1 MRTPLSVVIG
11 AGGTGGHIYP
21 GLALAEALRRADPD
35 AVISFIGTER
45 GLETTLI
52 PAAGYRLHT
61 VDMIPFDPALGA
73 KRFLLPAALL
83 RSGAQARSVLR
94 TQQAQVVVGMGGYPS
109 APAIVGARMAGL
121 PSVIHESN
129 AVPGRANQFAARL
142 TGNLTVAFDGS
153 RAHLQGGER
162 ARTVGMPIAASLA
175 ALNRPA
181 LREEARRAFGI
192 PEGARVV
199 LFNGGSLGAARL
211 TAAAVDLAARWRGR
225 GDVHLLI
232 KTGPAALAETRRKL
246 AEAEAGAGAGPV
258 APGAVAPGAVAPEPV
273 APGVSDPEVSGPG
286 VPGSGV
292 PGSGASGPG
301 VSGPPPVGAG
311 VGPVAQAVPYL
322 DRMDLAYAV
331 ADLVVCRAGSA
342 TIAELAT
349 TGVPAVLVPYPHAP
363 GDHQTH
369 NARVLSDAGAA
380 HLVPDAETTADRLAG
395 LIDPL
400 LADPARLAVMGR
412 AADPG
417 NHARAADLLAETVIR
432 LAAQPST
439 AKEFTA

>member
-94 TQQAQVVVGMGGYPS
+94 SQNAQVVVGMGGYPS
-109 APAIVGARMAGL
+109 APAIVGAKLAGL

-142 TGNLTVAFDGS
+142 TEHLTVAFDGS
-153 RAHLQGGER
+153 RAHLSGGER

-175 ALNRPA
+175 ALDRPA

-211 TAAAVDLAARWRGR
+211 TAAAVGLAARWRDR

-232 KTGPAALAETRRKL
+232 KTGPAALAETRHKL
-246 AEAEAGAGAGPV
+246 ME
-258 APGAVAPGAVAPEPV
+258 
-273 APGVSDPEVSGPG
+273 
-286 VPGSGV
+286 
-292 PGSGASGPG
+292 
-301 VSGPPPVGAG
+301 AG
-311 VGPVAQAVPYL
+311 VGPVAAQAVPYL

-417 NHARAADLLAETVIR
+417 HHARAADLLAETVIR
-432 LAAQPST
+432 LAGHPT
-439 AKEFTA
+439 TTREFTS

>member
-94 TQQAQVVVGMGGYPS
+94 TQKAQVVVGMGGYPS
-109 APAIVGARMAGL
+109 APAIVGAKMAGL

-142 TGNLTVAFDGS
+142 TEHLTVAFDGS
-153 RAHLQGGER
+153 RAHLSGGER

-175 ALNRPA
+175 ALDRPA
-181 LREEARRAFGI
+181 LREEARHAFGI

-211 TAAAVDLAARWRGR
+211 TAAAVGLAARWRDR

-246 AEAEAGAGAGPV
+246 IDAGVGNAGPSHGHDAGAG
-258 APGAVAPGAVAPEPV
+258 
-273 APGVSDPEVSGPG
+273 S
-286 VPGSGV
+286 
-292 PGSGASGPG
+292 
-301 VSGPPPVGAG
+301 
-311 VGPVAQAVPYL
+311 VAQAVPYL

-380 HLVPDAETTADRLAG
+380 HLVPDAETTADRLAE

-417 NHARAADLLAETVIR
+417 SHARAADLLAETVIR
-432 LAAQPST
+432 LAGQPATTRELTS
-439 AKEFTA
+439 

>member
-21 GLALAEALRRADPD
+21 GLALAEALRRADP
-35 AVISFIGTER
+35 ATVISFIGTER

-61 VDMIPFDPALGA
+61 VDMIPFDPVLGA

-83 RSGAQARSVLR
+83 RSGAQARQVLR
-94 TQQAQVVVGMGGYPS
+94 TQKAHIAVGMGGYPS
-109 APAIVGARMAGL
+109 APAIVGAKLAGL

-142 TGNLTVAFDGS
+142 TPHLTVAFDGS
-153 RAHLQGGER
+153 RAHLSGGER
-162 ARTVGMPIAASLA
+162 AQTVGMPIAASLA
-175 ALNRPA
+175 ALDRSA
-181 LREEARRAFGI
+181 LREEARRAFAV
-192 PEGARVV
+192 PPGARVV

-211 TAAAVDLAARWRGR
+211 TAAAVGLAARWQGR
-225 GDVHLLI
+225 RDVYLLI
-232 KTGPAALAETRRKL
+232 KTGPAALAQARREL
-246 AEAEAGAGAGPV
+246 SEAGL
-258 APGAVAPGAVAPEPV
+258 
-273 APGVSDPEVSGPG
+273 
-286 VPGSGV
+286 
-292 PGSGASGPG
+292 
-301 VSGPPPVGAG
+301 
-311 VGPVAQAVPYL
+311 GPVAQAVPYL

-380 HLVPDAETTADRLAG
+380 HLLPDAETTSSRLAE

-400 LADPARLAVMGR
+400 LAHPSRLAVMGR

-432 LAAQPST
+432 LAGQPT
-439 AKEFTA
+439 TTKELTP

>member
-21 GLALAEALRRADPD
+21 GLALAEALRRAEPD

-94 TQQAQVVVGMGGYPS
+94 RQQAQVVVGMGGYPS
-109 APAIVGARMAGL
+109 APAIVGAKMAGL

-142 TGNLTVAFDGS
+142 TEHLTVAFDGS
-153 RAHLQGGER
+153 RAHLSGGER
-162 ARTVGMPIAASLA
+162 ALTVGMPIAASLA
-175 ALNRPA
+175 GLDRPA
-181 LREEARRAFGI
+181 LRAEARRAFGI

-211 TAAAVDLAARWRGR
+211 TAAAVGLAARWRDR
-225 GDVHLLI
+225 ADVHLLI

-246 AEAEAGAGAGPV
+246 IDAG
-258 APGAVAPGAVAPEPV
+258 
-273 APGVSDPEVSGPG
+273 
-286 VPGSGV
+286 
-292 PGSGASGPG
+292 
-301 VSGPPPVGAG
+301 VGADTG
-311 VGPVAQAVPYL
+311 SGPVAQAVPYL

-380 HLVPDAETTADRLAG
+380 HLVPDAETTADRLAE

-432 LAAQPST
+432 LAVQPT
-439 AKEFTA
+439 TTREFTA

>member
-35 AVISFIGTER
+35 AVISFVGTER
-45 GLETTLI
+45 GLETKLI
-52 PAAGYRLHT
+52 PGAGFRLHT

-73 KRFLLPAALL
+73 RRYLLPAALI
-83 RSGAQARSVLR
+83 RSGAQCRGILR
-94 TQQAQVVVGMGGYPS
+94 AQGAQVAVGMGGYPS
-109 APAIVGARMAGL
+109 APVILGARMAGL

-142 TGNLTVAFDGS
+142 TPHITVAFDRS
-153 RAHLQGGER
+153 RAHLPGGKD
-162 ARTVGMPIAASLA
+162 ADTVGMPIAAQLA
-175 ALNRPA
+175 TLDRTA
-181 LREEARRAFGI
+181 LRAEARHAFGI
-192 PEGARVV
+192 RDGARVV

-211 TAAAVDLAARWRGR
+211 TEAAVGLGARWRQR
-225 GDVHLLI
+225 PDVHLLI
-232 KTGPAALAETRRKL
+232 KTGPAALDETRRRL
-246 AEAEAGAGAGPV
+246 GD
-258 APGAVAPGAVAPEPV
+258 
-273 APGVSDPEVSGPG
+273 S
-286 VPGSGV
+286 
-292 PGSGASGPG
+292 
-301 VSGPPPVGAG
+301 
-311 VGPVAQAVPYL
+311 PVAQAVPYL

-342 TIAELAT
+342 TVAELAT

-380 HLVPDAETTADRLAG
+380 HLVLDGETTAERLAA
-395 LIDPL
+395 LVEPL
-400 LADPARLAVMGR
+400 LADPSRLAAMGR

-417 NHARAADLLAETVIR
+417 NHAHAADLLAAKVIS
-432 LAAQPST
+432 LTKTPNSPAHEM
-439 AKEFTA
+439 EFTS

>member
-52 PAAGYRLHT
+52 PAAGHRLHT

-94 TQQAQVVVGMGGYPS
+94 RQQAQVVVGMGGYPS
-109 APAIVGARMAGL
+109 APAIVGAKMAGL

-142 TGNLTVAFDGS
+142 TEHLTVAFDGS
-153 RAHLQGGER
+153 RAHLSGGER
-162 ARTVGMPIAASLA
+162 ALTVGMPIAASLA
-175 ALNRPA
+175 ALDRPA
-181 LREEARRAFGI
+181 LRAEARRAFGI

-211 TAAAVDLAARWRGR
+211 TAAAVGLAARWRDR
-225 GDVHLLI
+225 SDVHLLI

-246 AEAEAGAGAGPV
+246 VDAGAGAV
-258 APGAVAPGAVAPEPV
+258 ARGEARQQPADA
-273 APGVSDPEVSGPG
+273 
-286 VPGSGV
+286 
-292 PGSGASGPG
+292 AS
-301 VSGPPPVGAG
+301 
-311 VGPVAQAVPYL
+311 GPVAQAVPYL

-380 HLVPDAETTADRLAG
+380 HLVPDAETTADRLAE

-432 LAAQPST
+432 LAGQPT
-439 AKEFTA
+439 TTREFTS

>member
-35 AVISFIGTER
+35 AVISFVGTER
-45 GLETTLI
+45 GLETELI
-52 PAAGYRLHT
+52 PGAGFRLHT

-73 KRFLLPAALL
+73 RRYLLPAALI
-83 RSGAQARSVLR
+83 RSGAQCRGILR
-94 TQQAQVVVGMGGYPS
+94 AQGAQVAVGMGGYPS
-109 APAIVGARMAGL
+109 APVIVGARMAGL

-142 TGNLTVAFDGS
+142 TPHIAVAFERS
-153 RAHLQGGER
+153 RAHLSGGEG
-162 ARTVGMPIAASLA
+162 ADTVGMPIAAQLA
-175 ALNRPA
+175 TLDRSA
-181 LREEARRAFGI
+181 LRAEARRAFGI
-192 PEGARVV
+192 PDGARVV

-211 TAAAVDLAARWRGR
+211 TDAAVGLAARWRHR
-225 GDVHLLI
+225 PDLHLLI
-232 KTGPAALAETRRKL
+232 KTGPAALDETRRRL
-246 AEAEAGAGAGPV
+246 GD
-258 APGAVAPGAVAPEPV
+258 
-273 APGVSDPEVSGPG
+273 S
-286 VPGSGV
+286 
-292 PGSGASGPG
+292 
-301 VSGPPPVGAG
+301 
-311 VGPVAQAVPYL
+311 PVAQAVPYL

-342 TIAELAT
+342 TVAELAT

-380 HLVPDAETTADRLAG
+380 HLVPDGEMTAERLAA
-395 LIDPL
+395 LVEPL
-400 LADPARLAVMGR
+400 LADPSRLAAMGS

-417 NHARAADLLAETVIR
+417 NHAHAADLLAAKVIS
-432 LAAQPST
+432 LAKTPNSPVQEM
-439 AKEFTA
+439 EFTS

>member
-45 GLETTLI
+45 GLETSLI

-94 TQQAQVVVGMGGYPS
+94 TQKAQVVVGMGGYPS
-109 APAIVGARMAGL
+109 APAIVGAKMAGL

-142 TGNLTVAFDGS
+142 TEHLTVAFDGS
-153 RAHLQGGER
+153 RAHLSGGER
-162 ARTVGMPIAASLA
+162 ALTVGMPIAASLA
-175 ALNRPA
+175 ALDRPA

-211 TAAAVDLAARWRGR
+211 TAAAVGLAARWRGR
-225 GDVHLLI
+225 GDVHLLV

-246 AEAEAGAGAGPV
+246 IDAGA
-258 APGAVAPGAVAPEPV
+258 
-273 APGVSDPEVSGPG
+273 
-286 VPGSGV
+286 
-292 PGSGASGPG
+292 
-301 VSGPPPVGAG
+301 
-311 VGPVAQAVPYL
+311 GPVAQAVPYL

-380 HLVPDAETTADRLAG
+380 HLVPDAETTADRLAE

-417 NHARAADLLAETVIR
+417 HHARAADLLAETVIR
-432 LAAQPST
+432 LAGQPAT
-439 AKEFTA
+439 AKEFTS

>member
-94 TQQAQVVVGMGGYPS
+94 TQKAQAVVGMGGYPS
-109 APAIVGARMAGL
+109 APAIVGAKMAGL

-142 TGNLTVAFDGS
+142 TEHLTVAFDGS
-153 RAHLQGGER
+153 RAHLSGGER

-175 ALNRPA
+175 ALDRPA

-211 TAAAVDLAARWRGR
+211 TAAAVGLAARWRDR

-232 KTGPAALAETRRKL
+232 KTGPAALAETRQKL
-246 AEAEAGAGAGPV
+246 IDTGAGP
-258 APGAVAPGAVAPEPV
+258 ARHPH
-273 APGVSDPEVSGPG
+273 GPG
-286 VPGSGV
+286 HAQ
-292 PGSGASGPG
+292 GAD
-301 VSGPPPVGAG
+301 AR

-331 ADLVVCRAGSA
+331 ADVVVCRAGSA

-380 HLVPDAETTADRLAG
+380 HLVPDAETTADRLADI
-395 LIDPL
+395 LDLL

-417 NHARAADLLAETVIR
+417 HHARAADLLAETVIR
-432 LAAQPST
+432 LAGQPT
-439 AKEFTA
+439 ATREFTS

>member
-52 PAAGYRLHT
+52 PAAGHRLHT

-94 TQQAQVVVGMGGYPS
+94 RQRAQVVVGMGGYPS
-109 APAIVGARMAGL
+109 APAIVGAKLAGL

-142 TGNLTVAFDGS
+142 TEHLTVAFDGS
-153 RAHLQGGER
+153 RAHLSGGER
-162 ARTVGMPIAASLA
+162 ALTVGVPIAASLA
-175 ALNRPA
+175 ALDRPA
-181 LREEARRAFGI
+181 LRAEARRAFGI

-211 TAAAVDLAARWRGR
+211 TAAAVGLAARWRGR

-246 AEAEAGAGAGPV
+246 VDAGAGAV
-258 APGAVAPGAVAPEPV
+258 AQG
-273 APGVSDPEVSGPG
+273 EVRQQPADA
-286 VPGSGV
+286 
-292 PGSGASGPG
+292 AS
-301 VSGPPPVGAG
+301 
-311 VGPVAQAVPYL
+311 GPVAQAVPYL

-380 HLVPDAETTADRLAG
+380 HLVPDAETTADRLAE

-432 LAAQPST
+432 LAAQPT
-439 AKEFTA
+439 TTREFTA

>member
-21 GLALAEALRRADPD
+21 GLALAEALRRADPET
-35 AVISFIGTER
+35 VISFIGTER

-83 RSGAQARSVLR
+83 RSGAQARQVLR
-94 TQQAQVVVGMGGYPS
+94 TQKAHIVVGLGGYPS
-109 APAIVGARMAGL
+109 APAIVGAKMAGL

-142 TGNLTVAFDGS
+142 TPHLTVAFDGS
-153 RAHLQGGER
+153 RAHLSGGER
-162 ARTVGMPIAASLA
+162 AQTVGMPIAASLA
-175 ALNRPA
+175 ALDRPA
-181 LREEARRAFGI
+181 LREEARRAFAI
-192 PEGARVV
+192 PQGARVV

-211 TAAAVDLAARWRGR
+211 TAAAVGLATRWQGR
-225 GDVHLLI
+225 RDVHLLI
-232 KTGPAALAETRRKL
+232 KTGPAALAQTRREL
-246 AEAEAGAGAGPV
+246 IE
-258 APGAVAPGAVAPEPV
+258 
-273 APGVSDPEVSGPG
+273 
-286 VPGSGV
+286 
-292 PGSGASGPG
+292 
-301 VSGPPPVGAG
+301 AG

-380 HLVPDAETTADRLAG
+380 HLLPDAETTSSRLAE

-400 LADPARLAVMGR
+400 LAHPSRLAVMGR

-417 NHARAADLLAETVIR
+417 NHARAADLLAKTVIR
-432 LAAQPST
+432 LAGQPT
-439 AKEFTA
+439 TTKELTP

>member
-35 AVISFIGTER
+35 AVISFVGTER
-45 GLETTLI
+45 GLETELI
-52 PAAGYRLHT
+52 PGAGFRLHT

-73 KRFLLPAALL
+73 RRYLLPAALI
-83 RSGAQARSVLR
+83 RSGAQCRGILR
-94 TQQAQVVVGMGGYPS
+94 AQGAQVAVGMGGYPS
-109 APAIVGARMAGL
+109 APVIVGARMAGL

-142 TGNLTVAFDGS
+142 TPHIAVAFERS
-153 RAHLQGGER
+153 RAHLSGGEG
-162 ARTVGMPIAASLA
+162 ADTVGMPIAAQLA
-175 ALNRPA
+175 TLDRSA
-181 LREEARRAFGI
+181 LRAEARRAFGI
-192 PEGARVV
+192 PDGARVV

-211 TAAAVDLAARWRGR
+211 TDAAVGLAARWRHR
-225 GDVHLLI
+225 PDLHLLI
-232 KTGPAALAETRRKL
+232 KTGPAALDETRRRL
-246 AEAEAGAGAGPV
+246 GD
-258 APGAVAPGAVAPEPV
+258 
-273 APGVSDPEVSGPG
+273 S
-286 VPGSGV
+286 
-292 PGSGASGPG
+292 
-301 VSGPPPVGAG
+301 
-311 VGPVAQAVPYL
+311 PVAQAVPYL

-342 TIAELAT
+342 TVAELAT

-380 HLVPDAETTADRLAG
+380 HLVPDGETTAERLAA
-395 LIDPL
+395 LVEPL
-400 LADPARLAVMGR
+400 LADPSRLAAMGS

-417 NHARAADLLAETVIR
+417 NHAHAADLLAAKVIS
-432 LAAQPST
+432 LTKTPNSPVQEM
-439 AKEFTA
+439 EFTS